1 MLRSYIAQVTFLCLT
16 AALLLA
22 ASQAMRPEGWTLA
35 SLYGYWLIRVLI
47 EATLFIA
54 FFEVIDRVPGLKS
67 RVWPVAVTAAVV
79 SLFPFALS
87 ITALDLILGLPEL
100 DGLTASALP
109 TAPSTAT
116 TANGISHIGSFFL
129 EVIYLSDNHLALCL
143 LLTAPKLFVFST
155 NTQTG
160 TKALTEAQKDTAD
173 VTDSTENPDL
183 QDTSLVAD
191 GTGFGRHLETPLEGD
206 LLRVEA
212 QEHYVRLVSETDS
225 RMVLYRFN
233 DIVAELPGNDGMQ
246 VHRSHWVAYA
256 AVVGQSRE
264 NGRLWLDL
272 KDGSKVPV
280 SRKYMDDV
288 DARFGKETTAQK
300 KAVN

>member
-1 MLRSYIAQVTFLCLT
+1 MIRSYIAQVTFLCLA

-47 EATLFIA
+47 EAALFVA
-54 FFEVIDRVPGLKS
+54 FFEFIDRVPGLKS
-67 RVWPVAVTAAVV
+67 RIWPVAAIAAVV

-100 DGLTASALP
+100 DGLNASALP
-109 TAPSTAT
+109 AASSTGTTAT
-116 TANGISHIGSFFL
+116 GISHIGSFFR
-129 EVIYLSDNHLALCL
+129 EVVYLSDNHLALCL
-143 LLTAPKLFVFST
+143 LLTAPKLFVFAANS
-155 NTQTG
+155 QTG
-160 TKALTEAQKDTAD
+160 NNAVSHAQSDTAYAAI
-173 VTDSTENPDL
+173 STEKPEL
-183 QDTSLVAD
+183 QDTPLAPVD
-191 GTGFGRHLETPLEGD
+191 TGYGRHLETPLEGD

-225 RMVLYRFN
+225 RMLLYRFN
-233 DIVAELPGNDGMQ
+233 DIVAELPDNDGMQ
-246 VHRSHWVAYA
+246 VHRSHWVAYE
-256 AVVGQSRE
+256 AVVGHSRE

-280 SRKYMDDV
+280 SRKYADDV
-288 DARFGKETTAQK
+288 DARFGKEATTQK